1 MGDKQILLGLVVR
14 AREAL
19 KKAQTDADNTPRPQ
33 DACPAHDSQ
42 FALTKSLSGA
52 LDTLLLVK
60 EEELRDSPRQQS
72 DAKQDPWYV
81 RVLIIVAKNPWSY
94 AALIAFA
101 FSPHATEIVKMI
113 ANK

>member
-14 AREAL
+14 ARDAL

-42 FALTKSLSGA
+42 FALTKALSGA

-60 EEELRDSPRQQS
+60 EEELRDSPRQQ
-72 DAKQDPWYV
+72 DARQDPWYV
-81 RVLIIVAKNPWSY
+81 RVLLIVAKNPLSY
-94 AALIAFA
+94 VALIAFA
-101 FSPHATEIVKMI
+101 FSPHATEIVKMFT
-113 ANK
+113 NK